1 MDYLLYCSAASS
13 RTSRS
18 PRPSAA
24 DIVSSFHGL
33 HSPFRDNGTV
43 LLCVKLTEA
52 DDARSHR
59 SHKMAFKVTKYAALC
74 IFFFQSL
81 KKEKHSSAMA
91 HGVNHCFHHHTVL
104 LFHCHVMLYPVN
116 VRIKNFYITKIFVM
130 SFLLHT
136 WKGDNFSI
144 TINFVC
150 FYSCIF

>member
-74 IFFFQSL
+74 IFFF
-81 KKEKHSSAMA
+81 
-91 HGVNHCFHHHTVL
+91 
-104 LFHCHVMLYPVN
+104 
-116 VRIKNFYITKIFVM
+116 
-130 SFLLHT
+130 
-136 WKGDNFSI
+136 FSI
-144 TINFVC
+144 FEERKTLFCHGSRSQPLFSSSHCPIIPLSCYAVSCKCKNKKFLHYENVC
-150 FYSCIF
+150 NVIFAAHMERR